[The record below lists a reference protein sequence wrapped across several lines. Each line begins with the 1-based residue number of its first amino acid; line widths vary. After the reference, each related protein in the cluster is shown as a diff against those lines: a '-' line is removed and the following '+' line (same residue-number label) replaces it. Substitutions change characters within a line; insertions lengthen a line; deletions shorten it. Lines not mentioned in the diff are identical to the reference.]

1 MQRLAYGEVQ
11 ADLTRSYG
19 VSCRV
24 TALSRQARPAPSEV
38 ARGEVV
44 VLIGAAGQGIAK
56 VHKAT
61 PHLGCDNL
69 T

>member
-24 TALSRQARPAPSEV
+24 TALSSQARPAPSEV
-38 ARGEVV
+38 GEVV